1 MRPALSIFVL
11 SLLASTTNAADLV
24 GRHPFQ
30 STVPR
35 GAVRTVV
42 VEIPAAA
49 ITIRNGAADLLSV
62 SGLAS
67 REPDGPRSVKKQ
79 QRIVDDISVEMYT
92 SNDEAIVRR
101 RFGPNASNFTGE
113 TFTSMSLTLT
123 LPPDVDIVLL
133 TRAGEIDIDG
143 TFGSIEANL
152 RAGEVRLRT
161 PHHRVKELNA
171 SCRVGEV
178 RANVGDETL
187 ERSGLFPRGVRY
199 RNASGN
205 SVVDLHV
212 TAGEIDVEL
221 TRTQALG
228 LRP

>member
-1 MRPALSIFVL
+1 MRTALAFLTL
-11 SLLASTTNAADLV
+11 SLLTSTAIAADLV
-24 GRHPFQ
+24 VRHPFQ

-35 GAVRTVV
+35 GAVQRVI
-42 VEIPAAA
+42 VEIPAGD

-62 SGLAS
+62 TGVAS
-67 REPDGPRSVKKQ
+67 REPDGPRSLKKQ
-79 QRIVDDISVEMYT
+79 QRIVDDISVEIYT

-113 TFTSMSLTLT
+113 TFTSVSMTLN

-143 TFGSIEANL
+143 AFGSIEADM
-152 RAGEVRLRT
+152 RAGELRVRV
-161 PHHRVKELNA
+161 PHRAVKELNA

-178 RANVGDETL
+178 HANVGEETL

-199 RNASGN
+199 RNASG
-205 SVVDLHV
+205 STVVDLHV
-212 TAGEIDVEL
+212 TAGEINVEL
-221 TRTQALG
+221 TR
-228 LRP
+228 